1 MSKAGRIDT
10 SNRIVTESYSSRGGR
25 YLPYPIAPKKKASIK
40 LRKGEI
46 VSGQILEKVSN
57 EVFKIKL
64 PNGIFKAII
73 HPSLRQGDRLYFL
86 IKEIEPSLIISVYS
100 TDLIFSN
107 NKIDVEEILR
117 VLDIT
122 DSEVTQNIIEQYSLR
137 VNRLLRHVIIDV
149 IDRTEDYRK
158 QKKKYNLTHSI
169 ESIFIDLY
177 LTGYN
182 IQDNNILNLVL
193 NYISPSSI
201 RLEENTVIPNV
212 NKIDELTKY
221 NSSFVDALYAR
232 NLAAKLNDAQSVYYI
247 NIKGRNYRIE
257 LFQKHKILQAVIS
270 DEKNIVIKIVINQRD
285 NRAKIYFQKL
295 DINIRKIEKIAGYDV
310 SYELSDKI
318 FINSYS
324 ESMDGQNQ
332 KVTYVI

>member
-25 YLPYPIAPKKKASIK
+25 YLPLTNTPKKKASIK

-73 HPSLRQGDRLYFL
+73 HPSLKQGDRLYFL
-86 IKEIEPSLIISVYS
+86 IKEIEPSLVISVYS

-107 NKIDVEEILR
+107 SKIDVEEILR
-117 VLDIT
+117 VLDIA
-122 DSEVTQNIIEQYSLR
+122 DSDVTQNIIEQYSLR
-137 VNRLLRHVIIDV
+137 VNRLLRHLIIDV

-182 IQDNNILNLVL
+182 IQDKNILNLVQ

-201 RLEENTVIPNV
+201 RLEENAVIPNV

-232 NLAAKLNDAQSVYYI
+232 NLAAKLNDAQSVYYA

-285 NRAKIYFQKL
+285 NRAKIYYQKL
-295 DINIRKIEKIAGYDV
+295 DINIRKIEKIADYDV

>member
-25 YLPYPIAPKKKASIK
+25 YLPLTNTPKKKASIK

-86 IKEIEPSLIISVYS
+86 IKEIEPSLVISVYS

-107 NKIDVEEILR
+107 NKIDVEEIQR

-122 DSEVTQNIIEQYSLR
+122 DSDVTQNIIEQYSLR

-149 IDRTEDYRK
+149 IDRAEDYRK

-169 ESIFIDLY
+169 ESILIDLY

-182 IQDNNILNLVL
+182 IQDKNILNLVL

-201 RLEENTVIPNV
+201 RLEENAIIPNV
-212 NKIDELTKY
+212 NRIDELTKY

-232 NLAAKLNDAQSVYYI
+232 NLAAKLNDAQSVYYA
-247 NIKGRNYRIE
+247 NIKGSNYRIE

-285 NRAKIYFQKL
+285 NRAKIYYQKL
-295 DINIRKIEKIAGYDV
+295 DINIRKIEKIADYDV

>member
-25 YLPYPIAPKKKASIK
+25 YLPVTKAPNKKASIK

-46 VSGQILEKVSN
+46 VFGQILEKVSN
-57 EVFKIKL
+57 ELFRIKL

-73 HPSLRQGDRLYFL
+73 HPSLKQGDRLYFL
-86 IKEIEPSLIISVYS
+86 IKEIEPSLIISVHS
-100 TDLIFSN
+100 TDIIIT
-107 NKIDVEEILR
+107 NKKLDIEEILR

-122 DSEVTQNIIEQYSLR
+122 NSELARNIVEEYALR
-137 VNRLLRHVIIDV
+137 VNRLLRHVIIDIIELAV
-149 IDRTEDYRK
+149 EYKK
-158 QKKKYNLTHSI
+158 QKKKYNLTHRI
-169 ESIFIDLY
+169 EFILIELY

-182 IQDNNILNLVL
+182 IKDKNILNLVL

-201 RLEENTVIPNV
+201 RLKENAIIPNI
-212 NKIDELTKY
+212 NQIDELTKY

-232 NLAAKLNDAQSVYYI
+232 NIAAKLNEAQTVYYV
-247 NIKGRNYRIE
+247 NIQGNNYRIE
-257 LFQKHKILQAVIS
+257 LFKKHKIIQAIIS
-270 DEKNIVIKIVINQRD
+270 DEKNIDIKIVINERD
-285 NRAKIYFQKL
+285 NRAKVYYKKL
-295 DINIRKIEKIAGYDV
+295 DINIRKIEKIADYDV

-332 KVTYVI
+332 KITYVI

>member
-25 YLPYPIAPKKKASIK
+25 YLPVNNATKKKASIK

-46 VSGQILEKVSN
+46 VFGQILEKVSK

-73 HPSLRQGDRLYFL
+73 HPSLKQGDRLYFL
-86 IKEIEPSLIISVYS
+86 IKEIEPSLVISVHS
-100 TDLIFSN
+100 TDLILTN
-107 NKIDVEEILR
+107 GKIDIEEILR
-117 VLDIT
+117 VLDIPES
-122 DSEVTQNIIEQYSLR
+122 DVTRSTIHEYSLR
-137 VNRLLRHVIIDV
+137 VNRLLRHVIIDIV
-149 IDRTEDYRK
+149 ELTEEYRK
-158 QKKKYNLTHSI
+158 QKKKYNLTHNI
-169 ESIFIDLY
+169 EFILIDLY

-182 IQDNNILNLVL
+182 IQDKNILNLVL

-201 RLEENTVIPNV
+201 RLEVGSIIPNI
-212 NKIDELTKY
+212 NKIDELAKY
-221 NSSFVDALYAR
+221 NSSFVDALYVR
-232 NLAAKLNDAQSVYYI
+232 NLAAKLNDAQTVYYV
-247 NIKGRNYRIE
+247 NIKGNNYRIE
-257 LFQKHKILQAVIS
+257 LFKKHKILQAIIS
-270 DEKNIVIKIVINQRD
+270 DEKNIDIKIVINERD
-285 NRAKIYFQKL
+285 GRAKVYYKKL
-295 DINIRKIEKIAGYDV
+295 DINIRKIEKIANYDI

-332 KVTYVI
+332 KITYVI

>member
-25 YLPYPIAPKKKASIK
+25 YLPVTKAPNKKASIK

-46 VSGQILEKVSN
+46 VFGQVLEKVSK
-57 EVFKIKL
+57 ELFKIKL

-73 HPSLRQGDRLYFL
+73 HPSLKQGDRLYFL
-86 IKEIEPSLIISVYS
+86 IKDIEPSLVISVHS
-100 TDLIFSN
+100 TDLILDN
-107 NKIDVEEILR
+107 GKLNTDEIIR

-122 DSEVTQNIIEQYSLR
+122 DSEVSRNIILEYSQR
-137 VNRLLRHVIIDV
+137 VNRLLRHVIIDIIERV
-149 IDRTEDYRK
+149 DDFKK
-158 QKKKYNLTHSI
+158 QKKKYNLTHTI
-169 ESIFIDLY
+169 EFILLDLY

-182 IQDNNILNLVL
+182 IKDKSILNLVL

-201 RLEENTVIPNV
+201 RLEENTIIPNIK
-212 NKIDELTKY
+212 KIEELTKY
-221 NSSFVDALYAR
+221 NSSFLDALYAR
-232 NLAAKLNDAQSVYYI
+232 NIAAKLNEAQTVYYI
-247 NIKGRNYRIE
+247 NINGNNYRVE
-257 LFQKHKILQAVIS
+257 LFKKHKILQAIIS
-270 DEKNIVIKIVINQRD
+270 DEKNIDIKIVINQRD
-285 NRAKIYFQKL
+285 KRAKIYYKKL
-295 DINIRKIEKIAGYDV
+295 DINIRKIEKIANYDV

-332 KVTYVI
+332 KITYVI

>member
-25 YLPYPIAPKKKASIK
+25 YLPVTKAPNKKASIK

-46 VSGQILEKVSN
+46 VFGQVLEKVSK
-57 EVFKIKL
+57 ELFKIKL

-73 HPSLRQGDRLYFL
+73 HPSLKQGDRLYFL
-86 IKEIEPSLIISVYS
+86 IKDIEPSLVISVHS
-100 TDLIFSN
+100 TDLIIT
-107 NKIDVEEILR
+107 NKKLNIEEILR
-117 VLDIT
+117 VLDIA
-122 DSEVTQNIIEQYSLR
+122 DSDVAQNIIKEYALR
-137 VNRLLRHVIIDV
+137 VNRLLRHVIID
-149 IDRTEDYRK
+149 ILELTKEFRK

-169 ESIFIDLY
+169 EFILIDLY

-182 IQDNNILNLVL
+182 IKDKNILNLVL

-201 RLEENTVIPNV
+201 RLEENTIIPNIK
-212 NKIDELTKY
+212 KIEELTKY
-221 NSSFVDALYAR
+221 NSSFLDALYAR
-232 NLAAKLNDAQSVYYI
+232 NIAAKLNEAQTVYYI
-247 NIKGRNYRIE
+247 NINGNNYRVE
-257 LFQKHKILQAVIS
+257 LFKKHKILQAIIS
-270 DEKNIVIKIVINQRD
+270 DEKNIDIKIVINQRD
-285 NRAKIYFQKL
+285 KRAKIYYKKL
-295 DINIRKIEKIAGYDV
+295 DINIRKIEKIANYDV

-332 KVTYVI
+332 KITYVI

>member
-25 YLPYPIAPKKKASIK
+25 YLPVTRAPNKKASIK

-46 VSGQILEKVSN
+46 VFGQILEKVSK

-73 HPSLRQGDRLYFL
+73 HPSLKQGDRLYFL
-86 IKEIEPSLIISVYS
+86 IKEIEPSLVISVFS
-100 TDLIFSN
+100 TDLIIVN
-107 NKIDVEEILR
+107 GKINIQEILR
-117 VLDIT
+117 VLDIP
-122 DSEVTQNIIEQYSLR
+122 DSEITRSIIQEYSLR
-137 VNRLLRHVIIDV
+137 VNRLLRHVV
-149 IDRTEDYRK
+149 IDIVDLTEEYKK
-158 QKKKYNLTHSI
+158 QKKKYKLTHSI
-169 ESIFIDLY
+169 EFILTDLY

-182 IQDNNILNLVL
+182 IQDVNTLNLVL

-201 RLEENTVIPNV
+201 RLEDGSIIPDV
-212 NKIDELTKY
+212 NKINELAKY

-232 NLAAKLNDAQSVYYI
+232 NIAAKLNDAQTVYYA
-247 NIKGRNYRIE
+247 NIKGNNYRIE
-257 LFQKHKILQAVIS
+257 LFKKHKILQAIIS
-270 DEKNIVIKIVINQRD
+270 DEMNIDIKIVINERD
-285 NRAKIYFQKL
+285 NRAKIYYKKL
-295 DINIRKIEKIAGYDV
+295 DINIRKIEKIANYDV

-332 KVTYVI
+332 RITYVI

>member
-73 HPSLRQGDRLYFL
+73 HPSLRQDDRLYFL